1 MYAKL
6 DSLSMVG
13 PHSGSEAG
21 LEKRG
26 GRSSQARHVRRA
38 ALLSA
43 VPGERAGS
51 AGNSPPQPLP
61 LPLTS
66 VGLRTEKLCTWISTP
81 TPHIQMV
88 RGLMENSCIMDAAQ
102 NVNLTKLKPLSY
114 HNNRLKTT

>member
-21 LEKRG
+21 LEKKG